1 MSESSYEFLGK
12 RIWQWQDVLWAGSAL
27 WMGDAPRCPVGSA
40 GSQAL
45 AGSLAAQA
53 PSSSGQCQVQAQR

>member
-27 WMGDAPRCPVGSA
+27 GVGDAPRCPVGSA
-40 GSQAL
+40 GSQVL
-45 AGSLAAQA
+45 AGQLGCRSPFLFRT
-53 PSSSGQCQVQAQR
+53 CQVQFQ